1 MVAQVP
7 AGSQSLTRRLLLWSL
22 GALVLVWGCFVGL
35 AYRTG
40 VHEKALVLRCRGP
53 KAMTTSTL

>member
-40 VHEKALVLRCRGP
+40 VHEADE
-53 KAMTTSTL
+53 